1 MGPVEV
7 IVVGFPGSQFNGE
20 ILPALQD
27 LVSAGTIS
35 VVDGMLLT
43 KDADGAVSFTEF
55 EETHPAPEVAALAA
69 LVQQSVDLVSA
80 EDVDELSANL
90 APGDSAAVLV
100 FEHTWAIPF
109 QAAVVGSG
117 GFLLNDFLVPGP
129 VVDEVLAA
137 VAELD

>member
-7 IVVGFPGSQFNGE
+7 IVIAFPGSQFNGE

-35 VVDGMLLT
+35 VVDGMLIT
-43 KDADGAVSFTEF
+43 KGTDGSVGFVEF
-55 EETHPAPEVAALAA
+55 EETGTSPEVAALAA
-69 LVQQSVDLVSA
+69 LVQHSADLVSA
-80 EDVDELSANL
+80 EDVDELAADL

-109 QAAVVGSG
+109 KEAVIGSG
-117 GFLLNDFLVPGP
+117 GVLVNDFLVPGP

>member
-7 IVVGFPGSQFNGE
+7 IVIAFPGSQFNGE
-20 ILPALQD
+20 IIPALQD

-35 VVDGMLLT
+35 VIDGMLIT
-43 KDADGAVSFTEF
+43 KGTDGSVSFTEF
-55 EETHPAPEVAALAA
+55 EETGASPEVAALAA
-69 LVQQSVDLVSA
+69 LVQTSVDLVSA
-80 EDVDELSANL
+80 DDVEELSADL

-100 FEHTWAIPF
+100 FEHTWALPF
-109 QAAVVGSG
+109 KEAVVGSG
-117 GFLLNDFLVPGP
+117 GFLVNDFLVPGP

>member
-7 IVVGFPGSQFNGE
+7 IVIGFPGSQFNGE

-35 VVDGMLLT
+35 VVDGMLIT
-43 KDADGAVSFTEF
+43 KGDDGSVTFTEF
-55 EETHPAPEVAALAA
+55 EETGVSAEVASLAA
-69 LVQQSVDLVSA
+69 LIHTSVDLVSA
-80 EDVDELSANL
+80 EDVEDLAADL

-100 FEHTWAIPF
+100 FEHSWAIPF

-117 GFLLNDFLVPGP
+117 GFLVNDFMVPGP